1 MNFSTQ
7 LRHAIQA
14 SGMSWYRIAKDLEI
28 SQSSIS
34 RFMNGKGGLSQ
45 KVIDRL
51 WNMLD
56 LRIDHNKEQSNGN

>member
-1 MNFSTQ
+1 
-7 LRHAIQA
+7 
-14 SGMSWYRIAKDLEI
+14 MSWYRIAKDLEI